1 MKTIFSK
8 SIFLKI
14 FFLISILSFSF
25 CFAKETYTTQ
35 DELKKIDE
43 ETQKCIDKNY
53 MTDYDMMQC
62 SLKGIEKY
70 NKEIDRTISA
80 AKDMLSKE
88 QYEQF
93 LKTQK
98 AWENFMKEED
108 NLLKEMFEKNCPPY
122 LPCLTATGDKYFYTK
137 ERAEDLSGFLG
148 VWKLF
153 KESGVLDDELNFV
166 PFDN

>member
-1 MKTIFSK
+1 MKTTL
-8 SIFLKI
+8 LKI
-14 FFLISILSFSF
+14 FFLILILYFSVSV
-25 CFAKETYTTQ
+25 AKETYTTQ
-35 DELKKIDE
+35 EELKKIDE

-53 MTDYDMMQC
+53 ETDYDMMQC

-70 NKEIDRTISA
+70 NKEINRTVAA
-80 AKDMLSKE
+80 AKDMLSKT

-108 NLLKEMFEKNCPPY
+108 NLLKQTYEKDCPPY
-122 LPCLTATGDKYFYTK
+122 LPCLTGVDIKHDYIK

-153 KESGVLDDELNFV
+153 KEDGVLDDGLNFV
-166 PFDN
+166 PFNN

>member
-1 MKTIFSK
+1 MKTTL
-8 SIFLKI
+8 LKI
-14 FFLISILSFSF
+14 FFLILILYFSVSV
-25 CFAKETYTTQ
+25 AKETYTTQ

-53 MTDYDMMQC
+53 ETDYDMMQC

-70 NKEIDRTISA
+70 NKEINRTVA
-80 AKDMLSKE
+80 VAKYMLSKT

-108 NLLKEMFEKNCPPY
+108 NLLKQTYEKNCPPY
-122 LPCLTATGDKYFYTK
+122 MPCLTATGDKQ
-137 ERAEDLSGFLG
+137 GI
-148 VWKLF
+148 
-153 KESGVLDDELNFV
+153 
-166 PFDN
+166 